1 MNTEEKESI
10 RKTVEAAYNKAKETL
25 EYIEHRAVFESAQ
38 VVSDNIPGY
47 SADRLEFGSY
57 DKDNFAVLFIDMRS
71 STKRAKSIGPE
82 KTFVSMHAFIAGM
95 LEVIK
100 NRHGVVV
107 DIMGDGLMVFFGGK
121 NSELSKCQAVQNAGM
136 CGREMLDVI
145 NTIINPVLKKD
156 NIWKITCGVGI
167 DYGDVIVTKIGINDI
182 YDVKALGD
190 CINKASKYS
199 DKASN
204 EVIVSKQVHDL
215 WPSSKGGL
223 IRFTIKDDG
232 YILSKG
238 D

>member
-10 RKTVEAAYNKAKETL
+10 RKIIEDAYNKAKENL
-25 EYIEHRAVFESAQ
+25 EHIEHRAIFESAQ
-38 VVSDNIPGY
+38 IVSDNIPGY

-71 STKRAKSIGPE
+71 STKRAKTIGPE

-100 NRHGVVV
+100 NRHGVVI
-107 DIMGDGLMVFFGGK
+107 DITGDGLMVFFGGK

-145 NTIINPVLKKD
+145 NTIINPMLEKD
-156 NIWKITCGVGI
+156 KIWKITCGVGI

-199 DKASN
+199 DIASN
-204 EVIVSKQVHDL
+204 EVIVSKQVREL

-223 IRFTIKDDG
+223 MRFKTKDDG
-232 YILSKG
+232 YILTKG

>member
-10 RKTVEAAYNKAKETL
+10 KKIIEDAYNKAKENL
-25 EYIEHRAVFESAQ
+25 GHIEHRAIFESAQ
-38 VVSDNIPGY
+38 IVSDNIPGY

-57 DKDNFAVLFIDMRS
+57 DKDNFAVLFIDMRN
-71 STKRAKSIGPE
+71 STNRAKTIGPE
-82 KTFVSMHAFIAGM
+82 KTFISMHAFIAGM

-100 NRHGVVV
+100 NRHGVVI

-136 CGREMLDVI
+136 CGREMLEVI
-145 NTIINPVLKKD
+145 NTIINPILEKD

-199 DKASN
+199 DIASN
-204 EVIVSKQVHDL
+204 EVLVSKQVRKL

-223 IRFTIKDDG
+223 IRFKIKDDG
-232 YILSKG
+232 FILTEG